1 MPIELGYPILYG
13 PGSEKPHKHPTWP
26 LTVPWAVVE
35 PHEAQ
40 ARSNHGQTLR
50 RLAERGGLCLQ
61 EMVAVLADKE
71 WRVVKHLSDDQAA
84 AHINDLVRQW
94 RKAQV

>member
-26 LTVPWAVVE
+26 LTMPWAMVE

-40 ARSNHGQTLR
+40 ARSNQR
-50 RLAERGGLCLQ
+50 
-61 EMVAVLADKE
+61 AD
-71 WRVVKHLSDDQAA
+71 ATPTG
-84 AHINDLVRQW
+84 
-94 RKAQV
+94 